1 MKKKANILAAALL
14 AALLLLL
21 FPACGHEPV
30 TKTVL
35 VMDTVAQLTAVDGEA
50 GAAVDESIALLQR
63 LDRVAG
69 TGEESDAAHLAAA
82 AGTGAWVE
90 ISPEVY
96 EMLAAAQDWAARTDG
111 AFDVT
116 AGPLVAL
123 WGIGTDRARVPAPE
137 EIAAARSHVGWQ
149 RLELAGDGQRARLRS
164 PGMAIDLGG
173 IAKGYALD
181 AVRAIYAAHGVKNGM
196 ISLGGSSLYALGKNE
211 HGDDWRI
218 GIRAPRGETA
228 QDYLGILPISDA
240 ALSSSGDYERYF
252 EQDGQRYHHILDPRT
267 GAPASSGLYA
277 VTVVLRGDHAGMMS
291 DLLTTALF
299 VLGEEKGRA
308 LLKAAGLPATVL
320 FISPDTTAAYR
331 LGEALPAGGASL
343 RNLLQKQAGNVRWED
358 GE

>member
-1 MKKKANILAAALL
+1 MKKQANIFAAALL

-30 TKTVL
+30 VKTVL

-50 GAAVDESIALLQR
+50 GAAVDESIALLQH
-63 LDRVAG
+63 LDRIAG
-69 TGEESDAAHLAAA
+69 TGEESDAARLAAA

-96 EMLAAAQDWAARTDG
+96 EMLEAAQDWAVRTDG

-116 AGPLVAL
+116 AGSLVAL
-123 WGIGTDRARVPAPE
+123 WGIGTDHARVPAPE

-149 RLELAGDGQRARLRS
+149 RLELAGDGQRARLLS

-181 AVRAIYAAHGVKNGM
+181 AVRAIYAAHGVKRGM
-196 ISLGGSSLYALGKNE
+196 IS
-211 HGDDWRI
+211 DDWRI

-267 GAPASSGLYA
+267 GAPASSGLYG
-277 VTVVLRGDHAGMMS
+277 VTVILRGDHAGMMS

-331 LGEALPAGGASL
+331 LGEVLPAGGASL
-343 RNLLQKQAGNVRWED
+343 QCILQKQAAGVRWEE
-358 GE
+358 GTP

>member
-1 MKKKANILAAALL
+1 
-14 AALLLLL
+14 
-21 FPACGHEPV
+21 
-30 TKTVL
+30 
-35 VMDTVAQLTAVDGEA
+35 
-50 GAAVDESIALLQR
+50 
-63 LDRVAG
+63 
-69 TGEESDAAHLAAA
+69 
-82 AGTGAWVE
+82 
-90 ISPEVY
+90 
-96 EMLAAAQDWAARTDG
+96 MLEAAQDWAARTDG

-164 PGMAIDLGG
+164 PGMAIDLGS

-181 AVRAIYAAHGVKNGM
+181 AVRAIYAAHGVKRGM

-228 QDYLGILPISDA
+228 QDYLGILPISDV

-267 GAPASSGLYA
+267 GAPASSGLYG
-277 VTVVLRGDHAGMMS
+277 VTVILRGDHAGMMS

-308 LLKAAGLPATVL
+308 LLAEAGLPATVL

>member
-1 MKKKANILAAALL
+1 
-14 AALLLLL
+14 
-21 FPACGHEPV
+21 
-30 TKTVL
+30 
-35 VMDTVAQLTAVDGEA
+35 
-50 GAAVDESIALLQR
+50 
-63 LDRVAG
+63 
-69 TGEESDAAHLAAA
+69 
-82 AGTGAWVE
+82 
-90 ISPEVY
+90 
-96 EMLAAAQDWAARTDG
+96 
-111 AFDVT
+111 
-116 AGPLVAL
+116 
-123 WGIGTDRARVPAPE
+123 
-137 EIAAARSHVGWQ
+137 
-149 RLELAGDGQRARLRS
+149 
-164 PGMAIDLGG
+164 MAIDLGG

-181 AVRAIYAAHGVKNGM
+181 AVRAIYAAHGVKRGM

-228 QDYLGILPISDA
+228 QDYLGILPLSDA

-267 GAPASSGLYA
+267 GAPASSGLYG
-277 VTVVLRGDHAGMMS
+277 VTVILRGDHAGMMS
-291 DLLTTALF
+291 ALLPTALF

-308 LLKAAGLPATVL
+308 LLAEAGLPATVL